1 MKKSVL
7 TLLIFLGLSPAFLRA
22 DEGMW
27 LLSMVK
33 QYNMEAMQL
42 LGLHL
47 TADEIYNENT
57 ASLKDAIVWF
67 NGGCTGEI
75 VSPDGLILT
84 NHHCG
89 YGSITD
95 HSTVE
100 HDYLTDGFWSA
111 TRKDELPNPGMFIS
125 ILVRMENVTDK
136 VLAAI
141 KGLDGQARETAA
153 SKAMKEI
160 STKAIEGTHYNAD
173 VKEMYRG
180 SEYYLF
186 VFETFK
192 DIRLVGAPPSSIGKF
207 GGDTDN
213 WMWPRHTGD
222 FSMFRIYC
230 DKDNK
235 PAEYNAENVP
245 YHPKKFLKISLKGYN
260 KNDFA
265 MIVGFPGRT
274 NRYLSS
280 YAIDLTLKETYPA
293 LVGMWEEKLAI
304 MKKYMDA
311 DDKTR
316 LMLASEY
323 ASVANVWKLFK
334 GQIGFAISEP
344 LYNKKQKEEAA
355 FTNWI
360 NGLTNDSLK
369 SVYSK
374 VLPALKKKY
383 DEFRPNNLP
392 TIYGSNLLSV
402 GVAGFASRFADLY
415 NVLTTEPIDATK
427 RDELVAKLKNNTI
440 DQFTNYFAPA
450 DQEVLVAYLHAF
462 SKGVP
467 AEKQGTFITDIT
479 AKYKGATLDASFKS
493 FAADIFTKSI
503 FISADKVNAFL
514 AKPSAKTLDKD
525 PGFLFAKKVMAFTA
539 QFPSAMSLGSAVK
552 ADNRSYIQGM
562 RMMNSNTA
570 YYPDA
575 NSTIRMTYGKVMDYD
590 PRDAVHYSWYST
602 LTGIMQKEDPKNEE
616 FIVPKKLKDLYE
628 KKDFGQYAYNGDVPV
643 AFLTDNDITGGN
655 SGSPVLNGNGELLGI
670 AFDGNSEAMTGD
682 FEFDPILKR
691 TISVDIRYVMF
702 IIDKYAGAQRL
713 IDEMT
718 FVK

>member
-1 MKKSVL
+1 MKKTIL
-7 TLLIFLGLSPAFLRA
+7 TLLIFLGISPAFLRA

-33 QYNMEAMQL
+33 QYNIETMHM
-42 LGLHL
+42 LGLKL
-47 TADEIYNENT
+47 SADDIYNES
-57 ASLKDAIVWF
+57 APSLKDAIVWF
-67 NGGCTGEI
+67 DGGCTGEI
-75 VSPDGLILT
+75 VSPDGLVLT

-89 YGSITD
+89 YGSITE
-95 HSTVE
+95 HSTVD

-111 TRKDELPNPGMFIS
+111 TRKDELPNPGMFVS
-125 ILVRMENVTDK
+125 VLVRMENVTDK

-141 KGLDGQARETAA
+141 KGLDGQARETTAA
-153 SKAMKEI
+153 KTMKEI
-160 STKAIEGTHYNAD
+160 SAKATEGTQYNAD

-222 FSMFRIYC
+222 FSLFRIYAN
-230 DKDNK
+230 KDNK
-235 PAEYNAENVP
+235 PAEYSADNVP
-245 YHPKKFLKISLKGYN
+245 YHPKKYLNISLKGYN

-311 DDKTR
+311 DDKIR
-316 LMLASEY
+316 IQLASEY

-334 GQIGFAISEP
+334 GQIGFAISDP
-344 LYNKKQKEEAA
+344 LFTKKQKEEIA

-360 NGLTNDSLK
+360 NTLTNDSLK
-369 SVYSK
+369 SAYGK
-374 VLPALKKKY
+374 VLPGLKKKY
-383 DEFRPNNLP
+383 EEFRPNNLP
-392 TIYGSNLLSV
+392 TIYGSNLMSI
-402 GVAGFASRFADLY
+402 GVAGFASRFTELY
-415 NVLTTEPIDATK
+415 NVMTTEPIDAIK
-427 RDELVAKLKNNTI
+427 KDELIAKLKNNTV
-440 DQFTNYFAPA
+440 DQFTNYFAPV
-450 DQEVLVAYLHAF
+450 DQEVLVAYLNAF

-467 AEKQGTFITDIT
+467 AEKQGAFITEIT
-479 AKYKGATLDASFKS
+479 EKYKAISLDESFKK

-503 FISADKVNAFL
+503 FVSADKVNAFL
-514 AKPSAKTLDKD
+514 AKPSSKILDKD
-525 PGFLFAKKVMAFTA
+525 PGFLFAKKVMAYTA
-539 QFPSAMSLGSAVK
+539 QFPSAQSLGGAVK

-562 RMMNSNTA
+562 RMMNSNTP

-575 NSTIRMTYGKVMDYD
+575 NSTIRLTYGKVMDYN
-590 PRDAVHYSWYST
+590 PRDAVHYNWYST

-616 FIVPKKLKDLYE
+616 FIVPQKLKDLYA
-628 KKDFGQYAYNGDVPV
+628 KKDFGPYAFNGDIPV

-702 IIDKYAGAQRL
+702 VIDKYAGAQRL

-718 FVK
+718 IVK

>member
-1 MKKSVL
+1 MKKTIL
-7 TLLIFLGLSPAFLRA
+7 TLLIFLGISPAFLRA

-33 QYNMEAMQL
+33 QYNIETMHL
-42 LGLHL
+42 LGLKL
-47 TADEIYNENT
+47 SADDIYNES
-57 ASLKDAIVWF
+57 APSLKDAIVWF

-75 VSPDGLILT
+75 VSADGLVLT

-100 HDYLTDGFWSA
+100 HDFITDGFWSA
-111 TRKDELPNPGMFIS
+111 TRKDELPNPDMFVS

-136 VLAAI
+136 VMAAI
-141 KGLDGQARETAA
+141 KGLDGQAREIAA
-153 SKAMKEI
+153 AKAGKEI
-160 STKAIEGTHYNAD
+160 SAKAIEGTQYNAD

-222 FSMFRIYC
+222 FSLFRIYAN
-230 DKDNK
+230 KDNK
-235 PAEYNAENVP
+235 PAEYSADNVP
-245 YHPKKFLKISLKGYN
+245 YHPKKYLNISLKGYT

-311 DDKTR
+311 DDR
-316 LMLASEY
+316 IRIQLASEY
-323 ASVANVWKLFK
+323 ASVANVWKLYK
-334 GQIGFAISEP
+334 GQIGFAISDP
-344 LYNKKQKEEAA
+344 LFTKKQKEEIV

-360 NGLTNDSLK
+360 NTLTNDSLK
-369 SVYSK
+369 NVYSK
-374 VLPALKKKY
+374 VLPGLRKKY
-383 DEFRPNNLP
+383 EEFRPNNLP
-392 TIYGSNLLSV
+392 SIYGNNLLSV
-402 GVAGFASRFADLY
+402 GVAGFANRFTELY
-415 NVLTTEPIDATK
+415 NILTTIPTDATK
-427 RDELVAKLKNNTI
+427 RDELIAKLKNNTV
-440 DQFTNYFAPA
+440 DQFTNYFAPV
-450 DQEVLVAYLHAF
+450 DQEVLVAYLNAF

-467 AEKQGTFITDIT
+467 AERQGTFISDISER
-479 AKYKGATLDASFKS
+479 YKAVTLDESFKKY
-493 FAADIFTKSI
+493 AADIFTKSI
-503 FISADKVNAFL
+503 FVSANKVNAFL
-514 AKPSAKTLDKD
+514 AKPSSKILEKD
-525 PGFLFAKKVMAFTA
+525 PGFLFAKKVMVFTA
-539 QFPSAMSLGSAVK
+539 QFPSSQSLVGAVR

-562 RMMNSNTA
+562 RMMNNNMS

-575 NSTIRMTYGKVMDYD
+575 NSTIRLTYGKVMDYN
-590 PRDAVHYSWYST
+590 PRDAVHYNWYST
-602 LTGIMQKEDPKNEE
+602 LTGIMQKEDPKNDE
-616 FIVPKKLKDLYE
+616 FIVPQKLKDLYT
-628 KKDFGQYAYNGDVPV
+628 KKDFGPYSLNGDVPV

-655 SGSPVLNGNGELLGI
+655 SGSPVLNANGELLGL

-713 IDEMT
+713 VNEMT
-718 FVK
+718 IVK